1 MYYFTILVR
10 KRKNFSRTSKGDII
24 MVSKN
29 DHADLKND
37 NELLPFEGSED
48 LLDLQ
53 DYADNENEITQ
64 LNLRNKIEAIE
75 EEKRIIMG
83 ASKAILK
90 NKINITREFLS
101 VFDLK
106 RKFERFEKYKEK
118 YQKENTYL
126 NLSDME
132 DSLVLE
138 PDFQRSYVWPR
149 KKKIQLIESILLGIP
164 LPSFY
169 FSEDINSNLL
179 VVDGKQRL
187 NAIIGFINNNSSM
200 YLEKQFSF
208 LTQDKEEMNKI
219 FFRDLEDNIQR
230 RIEDFSLMCYIIGAG
245 TAPLL
250 QNEIF
255 VRVNRG
261 GVPLNSQEIRN
272 AVNVGKVTLNLLD
285 RISLLEDYLSV
296 VNTKRKRDQY
306 VAIRFFS
313 FNLQL
318 FDLNFQQLYNLHT
331 DYNNIDDYLD
341 FVMKYINTMSDREID
356 KLYYLY
362 VTTLEKCKL
371 FFSLTDI
378 SEFSRKGHQT
388 FNMNVFEVWMNV
400 LSQFSITEIEKNFRV
415 FQTEY
420 EKNIHEDK
428 NFEDNILS
436 RRDFKEKYIDR
447 HATILKMIDN
457 LLSNF

>member
-1 MYYFTILVR
+1 
-10 KRKNFSRTSKGDII
+10 

-219 FFRDLEDNIQR
+219 FF
-230 RIEDFSLMCYIIGAG
+230 
-245 TAPLL
+245 
-250 QNEIF
+250 
-255 VRVNRG
+255 
-261 GVPLNSQEIRN
+261 
-272 AVNVGKVTLNLLD
+272 
-285 RISLLEDYLSV
+285 
-296 VNTKRKRDQY
+296 
-306 VAIRFFS
+306 
-313 FNLQL
+313 
-318 FDLNFQQLYNLHT
+318 H
-331 DYNNIDDYLD
+331 
-341 FVMKYINTMSDREID
+341 
-356 KLYYLY
+356 KL
-362 VTTLEKCKL
+362 
-371 FFSLTDI
+371 
-378 SEFSRKGHQT
+378 
-388 FNMNVFEVWMNV
+388 
-400 LSQFSITEIEKNFRV
+400 
-415 FQTEY
+415 
-420 EKNIHEDK
+420 
-428 NFEDNILS
+428 
-436 RRDFKEKYIDR
+436 
-447 HATILKMIDN
+447 
-457 LLSNF
+457 